1 MTFDNSRT
9 IISLRIKLF
18 VATIILLGYLGIV
31 YAANL
36 IKFPLLGLSD
46 TVWTLILVAV
56 YLVIA
61 FIPMLRNLQF
71 VFYSDEAENIVFRYF
86 FAGIVGGKKNSVSI
100 AKKSFAGYKTESKY
114 FGLSNSIILFQ
125 KMGQGIAK
133 YPPVYISALS
143 RDQKNKLFESLN
155 KYTPKV

>member
-1 MTFDNSRT
+1 
-9 IISLRIKLF
+9 LF

-46 TVWTLILVAV
+46 TVWTLMLVAV

-61 FIPMLRNLQF
+61 FIPMLRNFQF

-114 FGLSNSIILFQ
+114 FGLSDSIILFQ

-143 RDQKNKLFESLN
+143 RDQRNKLFESLN

>member
-18 VATIILLGYLGIV
+18 VVTIILLGYLGIV

-46 TVWTLILVAV
+46 TVWTLMLVAV

-61 FIPMLRNLQF
+61 FIPMLRNFQF

-100 AKKSFAGYKTESKY
+100 TKKSFAGYKTESKY
-114 FGLSNSIILFQ
+114 FGLSDSIILFQ

-143 RDQKNKLFESLN
+143 RDQRNKLFESLN